1 MKTLAAVLTQT
12 NQPLQIEELE
22 IPALKEG
29 QILVKVAF
37 SGVCHSQLNEVR
49 GLKGVDNF
57 LPHTLGHEGSGI
69 VQAVG
74 PGVNKVTEGNS
85 VILTWIKGNGFD
97 IPSAT
102 YRRKDGS
109 KVNSGAISTFME
121 YAVVSENRVIP
132 VSKEYSL
139 RELPLLGCAIPTG
152 AGIVFNTA
160 KIKKGDSVA
169 VFGVGGVGLSAVI
182 GARLREAK
190 SIIAI
195 DLFDHKLE
203 LAGSLGATETINC
216 HDQDVTTRIK
226 EITNSLGVDYAIEAS
241 GSCEA
246 MELAFQSTRTGG
258 GLCVLAGNLPAGKT
272 ISIDPLD
279 LIKGKKIVGTWG
291 GETQP
296 DNDIPIYLDLYRTGK
311 LKLAPLITQTY
322 KLEEINQALEEL
334 RMGKLGR
341 GLIEMV

>member
-1 MKTLAAVLTQT
+1 MKTLAAVLKQT
-12 NQPLQIEELE
+12 NQPLQIEELN
-22 IPALKEG
+22 IPVLKKG
-29 QILVKVAF
+29 QVLVKVAF

-74 PGVNKVTEGNS
+74 QGVSKVTEGDS
-85 VILTWIKGNGFD
+85 VILTWIKGSGSD
-97 IPSAT
+97 ISSAT
-102 YRRKDGS
+102 YKRKDGS

-121 YAVVSENRVIP
+121 YTVVSENRLIP
-132 VSKEYSL
+132 VSNELSL

-152 AGIVFNTA
+152 VGIAFNTA
-160 KIKKGDSVA
+160 KISQGSSVA
-169 VFGVGGVGLSAVI
+169 VFGVGGVGLSAVL
-182 GARLREAK
+182 GSNLRGAK

-216 HDQDVTTRIK
+216 NDHDVITHIK
-226 EITNSLGVDYAIEAS
+226 EITNGQGVDYAIEAS
-241 GSCEA
+241 GNCEA
-246 MELAFQSTRTGG
+246 MELAFQSTRALG

-272 ISIDPLD
+272 ISIDPLE
-279 LIKGKKIVGTWG
+279 LIKGKRIIGSWG

-296 DNDIPIYLDLYRTGK
+296 DKDIPIYLDLYKTGK
-311 LKLAPLITQTY
+311 LKLNTLITQTY
-322 KLEEINQALEEL
+322 KLEEINQALDEL
-334 RMGKLGR
+334 EKGKLGR
-341 GLIEMV
+341 ALVEMD